1 MATQSVRIGWRPY
14 VNLATATYLLD
25 TYTGASAA
33 FSLRKLIST
42 YTGPVV
48 RVRRSNDN
56 AEQNIEFGSDGGLNT
71 TALLSFVGARNVMA
85 YSEEFDNGYWHK
97 NDVSIVINA
106 TASPNGTVT
115 ADLLREGTSLWNH
128 SLGKNTT
135 NGYTAGTSYNASVY
149 VKKGTGS
156 LAPDNIAFGF
166 GETNSTTMPY
176 VIFNILTGSVVTSG
190 NPTADSDFGY
200 SIEDAGNGWWRIAI
214 WGTVTITSSTR
225 TQIPYVRFTNNQTTL
240 PGQYTGN
247 INRDMF
253 VWGYQFNSA
262 LNNTS
267 VLTTKPYNKTT
278 TVVAGDGYVTTWYN
292 QISINNLVQTTA
304 ANQPQIVSSATVITS
319 NGKPSVLYDG
329 TNDQF
334 NAATIVIGSDVTS
347 TNTGGKPST
356 VFSVF
361 DLNSAYSGT
370 NEYPI
375 FGGTSNYSS
384 RFSINANKYY
394 FINDTVIGSG
404 LSSNMTAT
412 TGTKLGTVLFSGTN
426 DKLRING
433 IESISGSVGNLGN
446 GGNFIGRSWLGK
458 FFYGK
463 ISEVVIYSVNDKSAN
478 FTDIESNINTYYSIY
493 TPIITNGLVLNL
505 DASSKNPG
513 TGSTWSDMSASGYN
527 GTLVNG
533 PIFATANDGS
543 ISFDGVNDYINFGDV
558 LDMGTK
564 SYTINVWVK
573 LNSGGAHTFVSKAR
587 AAQQNFRFAVGTY
600 DYKISAFMQGNSS
613 FNNAGVGVDINPYGS
628 TTLTTNTW
636 YMMTYVF
643 DRSSRLSLYLN
654 GVKETITGSYP
665 DLSSAVG
672 ANADV
677 ISQWNGLDFQSDNPF
692 RIGSYTGSDNSTPI
706 NMTNGNIGSVQIYNR
721 VLSQEEITQNFNT
734 TKSRFGL

>member
-25 TYTGASAA
+25 TYSGASAA

-71 TALLSFVGARNVMA
+71 TALLNFVGARNIMA

-97 NDVSIVINA
+97 NDASIVINA

-156 LAPDNIAFGF
+156 LAPDNMAFGF
-166 GETNSTTMPY
+166 GETNSATMPY
-176 VIFNILTGSVVTSG
+176 VIFNISTGSVVTNG
-190 NPTADSDFGY
+190 NPTGDSDFGY

-214 WGTVTITSSTR
+214 WGTVTVTSSTR

-267 VLTTKPYNKTT
+267 VLVTKSYNKTT

-292 QISINNLVQTTA
+292 QISINNLVQITA

-334 NAATIVIGSDVTS
+334 SAATIVIGSDVTA
-347 TNTGGKPST
+347 TNNGGKPST

-375 FGGTSNYSS
+375 FGGTSHYAS

-394 FINDTVIGSG
+394 FINDNVIGSG

-433 IESISGSVGNLGN
+433 IESISGSVGNIGN

-493 TPIITNGLVLNL
+493 TPIVTNGLVLNL
-505 DASSKNPG
+505 DASSTNPG
-513 TGSTWSDMSASGYN
+513 TGLTWSDMSTSGYN

-533 PIFATANDGS
+533 ATFGSANGGS
-543 ISFDGVNDYINFGDV
+543 ILFDGVNDYVNNIGDLSTFSFIQNTGV
-558 LDMGTK
+558 
-564 SYTINVWVK
+564 YTISAWVK
-573 LNSGGAHTFVSKAR
+573 PNSLNTEMYYLGNNDGTGAKKGFFLGNSGSSNSLIIQISRGA
-587 AAQQNFRFAVGTY
+587 G
-600 DYKISAFMQGNSS
+600 G
-613 FNNAGVGVDINPYGS
+613 GVNQ
-628 TTLTTNTW
+628 TLTHVVGNFYSNTAW
-636 YMMTYVF
+636 VNIVCVG
-643 DRSSRLSLYLN
+643 N
-654 GVKETITGSYP
+654 GVNNKVYKNGVLFNTSSNFSTFSTGNT
-665 DLSSAVG
+665 DNTLSVGRINSA
-672 ANADV
+672 N
-677 ISQWNGLDFQSDNPF
+677 SWYWNGGVS
-692 RIGSYTGSDNSTPI
+692 
-706 NMTNGNIGSVQIYNR
+706 SVNIYNR
-721 VLSQEEITQNFNT
+721 AISDSEVLQNFNL

>member
-25 TYTGASAA
+25 TYSGASAA

-71 TALLSFVGARNVMA
+71 TALLNFVGARNVMA

-97 NDVSIVINA
+97 NDASIVINA

-156 LAPDNIAFGF
+156 LAPDNMAFGF
-166 GETNSTTMPY
+166 GETNSATMPY
-176 VIFNILTGSVVTSG
+176 VIFNISTGSVVTNG
-190 NPTADSDFGY
+190 NATNDSNFGY

-214 WGTVTITSSTR
+214 WGTVTVTSSTR

-247 INRDMF
+247 INRDIF

-267 VLTTKPYNKTT
+267 VLATKSYNKTT

-292 QISINNLVQTTA
+292 QISINNLVQITA

-334 NAATIVIGSDVTS
+334 NAATIVIGADVTA

-375 FGGTSNYSS
+375 FGGTSHYSS

-433 IESISGSVGNLGN
+433 IESISGSVGNAGN

-493 TPIITNGLVLNL
+493 TPIVTNGLVLNL
-505 DASSKNPG
+505 DASSTNPG
-513 TGSTWSDMSASGYN
+513 TGLTWSDMSASGYN

-533 PIFATANDGS
+533 ATFGSANGGS
-543 ISFDGVNDYINFGDV
+543 ILFDGVNDYVNNIGDLSTFSFIQNTGV
-558 LDMGTK
+558 YTISAWVKPNSLNTEMYYLGNNDGTGTK
-564 SYTINVWVK
+564 K
-573 LNSGGAHTFVSKAR
+573 GFFLGNSGSSNSLTIQISRGA
-587 AAQQNFRFAVGTY
+587 G
-600 DYKISAFMQGNSS
+600 G
-613 FNNAGVGVDINPYGS
+613 GVNQ
-628 TTLTTNTW
+628 TLTHVVGNFYSNTAW
-636 YMMTYVF
+636 VNIVCVG
-643 DRSSRLSLYLN
+643 N
-654 GVKETITGSYP
+654 GVNNKVYKNGVLFNTSSNFSTFSTGNT
-665 DLSSAVG
+665 DNTLSVGRINSA
-672 ANADV
+672 N
-677 ISQWNGLDFQSDNPF
+677 SWYWNGGVS
-692 RIGSYTGSDNSTPI
+692 
-706 NMTNGNIGSVQIYNR
+706 SVNIYNR
-721 VLSQEEITQNFNT
+721 AISDSEVLQNFNL